1 MKRTTGRI
9 LSFLLA
15 LAMLASLIPAAL
27 AEGPVLSVGK
37 STLRIGETT
46 TASVAGAEGVAVFS
60 SSNKAVASINETTG
74 VITALTT
81 GTTVISAKIDDET
94 VGAPVTV
101 TVVEA
106 VSSVTT
112 NAPDG
117 AVAIDADA
125 YSPASPVSFTATVAG
140 AITGDTLTVTS
151 SDETVAAA
159 AASALTVS
167 NQTGTATVT
176 ITPKKLGT
184 ATITVACGGKS
195 ASVAVTVTASESHK
209 LRFAHSSMTVAKG
222 QKKTNTATS
231 ATSTDVIT
239 YSSQNSYQASVNATT
254 GEVTGVAAGS
264 RITITATAK
273 ANGVEVSTASYV
285 VTVAD
290 LYTIALDAP
299 TSISAGDAAYVTA
312 SVYQYNAMNETM
324 QQYTGKVTLNWKA
337 YTADVAAFAG
347 ETSTQPVTSETSSGT
362 SRKELRTYSAGS
374 SADGTS
380 VTLTVTATIDGQTYT
395 APETSVKI
403 VPATASSFSVS
414 DEEQFDEDDFTSAVN
429 AVTGENAN
437 RLDAITISG
446 TSGGSVYSGSSRV
459 GTSTKYYVTGSSN
472 RISSLYFKANSSVSS
487 TPYFTYVGYDANGK
501 VIATGRVTVGGVS
514 VDVEYSTTFGGSVTF
529 IEDDFAKAFKGQGK
543 TNETLDYVQFY
554 LKNATV
560 RMNNRTYNLNDSG
573 NASIFGWAYATKNG
587 TTKLSSTDKC
597 YYQATYSQLDLDAVT
612 YQAGT
617 YTTKYTVYIPYTATG
632 TSGSTYNGFMAVNV
646 SGDDTLTAV
655 GASMKSIQ
663 LAEQILMAYPDGA
676 YVTFKSPLASEG
688 QLLYNFS
695 SIVNENYTK
704 IDFASDKFYLSTT
717 SGSKN
722 KTVDNVYFLPAAD
735 CASQIK
741 FPVSVYSSSDRL
753 LGTTDVV
760 LRVATKT
767 ASAVFSDVTA
777 RTCSWAADA
786 VDFMNYYGLVKGTS
800 TSTFNYG
807 GNMTRGD
814 FVLILYRNAGSPSVY
829 GVSNPFTDVKSTDY
843 YYEAV
848 LWAYRNGVVNGTGST
863 TFSPKGNIT
872 REQIASILWRLAKE
886 PSYSVSLR
894 SYTDY
899 TSISAYA
906 QSAMSWAVGYGYV
919 KGSGAKLNPKNNAT
933 RAEVAVM
940 LHRFLT
946 K

>member
-1 MKRTTGRI
+1 MKRTAGKI
-9 LSFLLA
+9 LSLLLA
-15 LAMLASLIPAAL
+15 LAMLTAMIPAAL
-27 AEGPVLSVGK
+27 AAATLTVDKQELHVGD
-37 STLRIGETT
+37 
-46 TASVAGAEGVAVFS
+46 TAQATRPDAPENADVTYESDNTQFATVNA
-60 SSNKAVASINETTG
+60 NG
-74 VITALTT
+74 VITAVSAGTATITAKNGDEILASAVIKVFAALT
-81 GTTVISAKIDDET
+81 IDEINDVEIDADT
-94 VGAPVTV
+94 FTAPVTV
-101 TVVEA
+101 Q
-106 VSSVTT
+106 VTT
-112 NAPDG
+112 QNAIAG
-117 AVAIDADA
+117 DA
-125 YSPASPVSFTATVAG
+125 
-140 AITGDTLTVTS
+140 LTVTS

-159 AASALTVS
+159 TVSALTD
-167 NQTGTATVT
+167 GKATVT

-184 ATITVACGGKS
+184 ATVTVACGS
-195 ASVAVTVTASESHK
+195 ASESFAVTVTASKQHT
-209 LRFAHSSMTVAKG
+209 LRFEKSTMTVARG
-222 QKKTNTATS
+222 EKKTNKATS
-231 ATSTDVIT
+231 ATATDVIT
-239 YSSQNSYQASVNATT
+239 YSSQNSYQATVNETT
-254 GEVTGVAAGS
+254 GEVTGLAAGS
-264 RITITATAK
+264 RIQITATAK
-273 ANGVEVSTASYV
+273 ANGVEVSTASYSL
-285 VTVAD
+285 TVAD
-290 LYTIALDAP
+290 LYSIALDAP

-312 SVYQYNAMNETM
+312 SVYKYNAMNETM
-324 QQYTGKVTLNWKA
+324 QQYTGKVTLSWKA
-337 YTADVAAFAG
+337 YRDGVASFAG
-347 ETSTQPVTSETSSGT
+347 ETASKPVTSETSSGT
-362 SRKELRTYSAGS
+362 ARKELRTCSAGS

-380 VTLTVTATIDGQTYT
+380 VTLVVTATIDDQTYT

-403 VPATASSFSVS
+403 VPASAASFSVK
-414 DEEQFDEDDFTSAVN
+414 DEEQFDEDDFSYVVN
-429 AVTGENAN
+429 AVTGENAGK
-437 RLDAITISG
+437 LDAITISG

-459 GTSTKYYVTGSSN
+459 GTSEKYYVSGSAK
-472 RISSLYFKANSSVSS
+472 RISSLYFKASSSASS
-487 TPYFTYVGYDANGK
+487 TPYFTYVGYDANGM
-501 VIATGRVTVGGVS
+501 VIATGRVTVGGAS
-514 VDVEYSTTFGGSVTF
+514 VDVTYTTTFGGSVTF
-529 IEDDFAKAFKGQGK
+529 DEDDFAKAFRGQGK

-560 RMNNRTYNLNDSG
+560 TMNNRTYNLNDSG
-573 NASIFGWAYATKNG
+573 NASIFGWAYAAKNG

-617 YTTKYTVYIPYTATG
+617 YTTKYTVYIPFTATG
-632 TSGSTYNGFMAVNV
+632 TSGSTYNGYAAVTV
-646 SGDDTLTAV
+646 SGDDTITAV

-663 LAEQILMAYPDGA
+663 LADQILMAYPDGA

-695 SIVNENYTK
+695 SIVNENYTE

-735 CASQIK
+735 CAAQIK
-741 FPVSVYSSSDRL
+741 FPVSIYSSSDRL

-760 LRVATKT
+760 LRVSAKT

-777 RTCSWAADA
+777 KTCAWAADA

-800 TSTFNYG
+800 ASTFNYR

-814 FVLILYRNAGSPSVY
+814 FVLILYRNAGSPSVS
-829 GVSNPFTDVKSTDY
+829 GLTNPFTDVKRADY
-843 YYEAV
+843 FYEAV
-848 LWAYRNGVVNGTGST
+848 LWAYHNGVVTGTSGT

-886 PSYSVSLR
+886 PTYSVSLR

-906 QSAMSWAVGYGYV
+906 QDAMGWAVGCGYV
-919 KGSGAKLNPKNNAT
+919 KGSGAKLNPKSNAT